1 MAADTGDL
9 VEGAALEVAVLLM
22 RVEGP
27 YEVEGCSD
35 RTRVW
40 GQVQTGIEE
49 DLDGRLGGGSCGS
62 VAGRIGGA
70 V

>member
-9 VEGAALEVAVLLM
+9 VEGAALEEAALLL
-22 RVEGP
+22 RVEAP
-27 YEVEGCSD
+27 YEVVGCND

-49 DLDGRLGGGSCGS
+49 DLDGRLVGGSCGS
-62 VAGRIGGA
+62 VVDTIGGA

>member
-9 VEGAALEVAVLLM
+9 VEGAALEAAALLT
-22 RVEGP
+22 RAESP

-49 DLDGRLGGGSCGS
+49 DLDGRLVGGSCDS
-62 VAGRIGGA
+62 VAGTIGGA